1 MRPYNLI
8 LGCIA
13 ALSFCAAATGG
24 LQVDEPG
31 AIEDPVVV
39 KTEIREIP
47 YEVVY
52 RFDRALGPGRME
64 KVQFGV
70 NGYVKSTIKYTKRNG
85 KLVDPKLIDKE
96 VVEQVP
102 AVFAIG
108 QAGWETSRG
117 SYERVKIMTMQSTGY
132 TRFENTNRTAMG
144 LPAKF
149 GVVAVDRR
157 VIKLGTRLY
166 VEGYGY
172 AIAGDTGGAIK
183 GNRIDLC
190 FDEYNQAIR
199 WGRRT
204 VRVHILK

>member
-1 MRPYNLI
+1 MN
-8 LGCIA
+8 
-13 ALSFCAAATGG
+13 STGY
-24 LQVDEPG
+24 
-31 AIEDPVVV
+31 
-39 KTEIREIP
+39 TT
-47 YEVVY
+47 
-52 RFDRALGPGRME
+52 E
-64 KVQFGV
+64 KVEP
-70 NGYVKSTIKYTKRNG
+70 KS
-85 KLVDPKLIDKE
+85 
-96 VVEQVP
+96 
-102 AVFAIG
+102 AIINIG
-108 QAGWETSRG
+108 EAGWETTRG
-117 SYERVKIMTMQSTGY
+117 SYERVKIMTMNSTGY

-157 VIKLGTRLY
+157 LIKLGTRLY

-199 WGRRT
+199 WGRRQ

>member
-1 MRPYNLI
+1 MRPYNQI
-8 LGCIA
+8 LGCFAA
-13 ALSFCAAATGG
+13 ALFSVAAIGNAPD
-24 LQVDEPG
+24 DETVVAP
-31 AIEDPVVV
+31 EPTVV
-39 KTEIREIP
+39 KTEVKVIP
-47 YEVVY
+47 YTVTY
-52 RFDRALGPGRME
+52 QFDRSLGPGRME
-64 KVQFGV
+64 KTR
-70 NGYVKSTIKYTKRNG
+70 NGIDGSITKTFQYAQRDG
-85 KLVDPKLIDKE
+85 KLVEPKLISTEKLE
-96 VVEQVP
+96 MKP
-102 AVFAIG
+102 AIINIG
-108 QAGWETSRG
+108 EAGWETTRG
-117 SYERVKIMTMQSTGY
+117 SYERVKVMTMKSTGY
-132 TRFENTNRTAMG
+132 TRFENTNRTAIG

-199 WGRRT
+199 WGRRD

>member
-13 ALSFCAAATGG
+13 AVLLSVAAIGDATI
-24 LQVDEPG
+24 DEVTKAP
-31 AIEDPVVV
+31 EPTVV
-39 KTEIREIP
+39 KTETKVIP
-47 YEVVY
+47 YTVTY
-52 RFDRALGPGRME
+52 QFDRSLGPGRME
-64 KVQFGV
+64 KVR
-70 NGYVKSTIKYTKRNG
+70 NGINGSITRTIQYVQRDG
-85 KLVDPKLIDKE
+85 KLVEPKVISTEKIE
-96 VVEQVP
+96 MVP
-102 AVFAIG
+102 AVINIG
-108 QAGWETSRG
+108 EAGWETSRG
-117 SYERVKIMTMQSTGY
+117 SYERVKVMTMKSSGY
-132 TRFENTNRTAMG
+132 TRFENTNRTALG
-144 LPAKF
+144 LPAQY

-190 FDEYNQAIR
+190 FDEYGQAIR

>member
-13 ALSFCAAATGG
+13 ALSFCVSASGG
-24 LQVDEPG
+24 PQVD
-31 AIEDPVVV
+31 DPKVV
-39 KTEIREIP
+39 KTEVTEIP
-47 YEVVY
+47 YEVLY
-52 RFDRALGPGRME
+52 RFDRSLGPGRME
-64 KVQFGV
+64 KVQYGIK
-70 NGYVKSTIKYTKRNG
+70 GYVKKTVEYTKRDG
-85 KLVDPKLIDKE
+85 KLVEPKLIDKE
-96 VVEQVP
+96 VVEQTP

-108 QAGWETSRG
+108 QAGWETTRG
-117 SYERVKIMTMQSTGY
+117 SYERVKIMTMQSSGY

-149 GVVAVDRR
+149 GVVAVDKR

-204 VRVHILK
+204 VRVHILR

>member
-8 LGCIA
+8 LSS
-13 ALSFCAAATGG
+13 LAAAIFVFAAIGEA
-24 LQVDEPG
+24 QVD
-31 AIEDPVVV
+31 DPVPATEPTVI
-39 KTEIREIP
+39 KTEVTEIP
-47 YEVVY
+47 YKVEY
-52 RFDRALGPGRME
+52 QFDRSLGPGRME
-64 KVQFGV
+64 KVRNGV
-70 NGYVKSTIKYTKRNG
+70 DGFVKKTIQYTERNG
-85 KLVDPKLIDKE
+85 KLIEPKVIDTEK
-96 VVEQVP
+96 VEP
-102 AVFAIG
+102 KSAIINIG
-108 QAGWETSRG
+108 EAGWETTRG

-144 LPAKF
+144 LPAQF

-190 FDEYNQAIR
+190 FDEYNEAIR
-199 WGRRT
+199 WGRRP

>member
-1 MRPYNLI
+1 MRPYNQI
-8 LGCIA
+8 LGCFA
-13 ALSFCAAATGG
+13 AISFCVAAGG
-24 LQVDEPG
+24 TPVDEPVLTTETPSV
-31 AIEDPVVV
+31 I
-39 KTEIREIP
+39 KTEVKEIP
-47 YEVVY
+47 YEVLY

-64 KVQFGV
+64 KVRFGE
-70 NGYVKSTIKYTKRNG
+70 NGYLKKTVQYTKRDG
-85 KLVDPKLIDKE
+85 KLVDPKLIDQ
-96 VVEQVP
+96 EQVDPKP

-108 QAGWETSRG
+108 QAGWESTRG
-117 SYERVKIMTMQSTGY
+117 SYGRVRVLTMKSTGY

-199 WGRRT
+199 WGRRD

>member
-13 ALSFCAAATGG
+13 ALSFCVAASSGP
-24 LQVDEPG
+24 QID
-31 AIEDPVVV
+31 DPKVV
-39 KTEIREIP
+39 KTEVTEIP
-47 YEVVY
+47 YEVQY

-70 NGYVKSTIKYTKRNG
+70 KGYVKKTIEYTERNG
-85 KLVDPKLIDKE
+85 KLVEPKVLDKE
-96 VVEQVP
+96 VVASVP

-108 QAGWETSRG
+108 QAGWETTRG
-117 SYERVKIMTMQSTGY
+117 SYERVKVLTMKSTGY
-132 TRFENTNRTAMG
+132 TRFENTNRTALG

-204 VRVHILK
+204 VRVHILR

>member
-1 MRPYNLI
+1 MRPYKII
-8 LGCIA
+8 LGCLVAVLFNVA
-13 ALSFCAAATGG
+13 AIGEAP
-24 LQVDEPG
+24 VDEPV
-31 AIEDPVVV
+31 ATEVTTVT
-39 KTEIREIP
+39 KTEVNVIP
-47 YEVVY
+47 YTVKY
-52 RFDRALGPGRME
+52 QFDRSLGPGRME
-64 KVQFGV
+64 KVRNGV
-70 NGYVKSTIKYTKRNG
+70 NGSVTKTVQYVQRDG
-85 KLVDPKLIDKE
+85 KLVEPKLLTTETLEMK
-96 VVEQVP
+96 P
-102 AVFAIG
+102 AIINIG
-108 QAGWETSRG
+108 EAGWPSTRG
-117 SYERVKIMTMQSTGY
+117 SYERVKVMTMKSTGY

-190 FDEYNQAIR
+190 FDEYGQAIR
-199 WGRRT
+199 WGRRS

>member
-1 MRPYNLI
+1 MRPYKFI
-8 LGCIA
+8 LGCAVA
-13 ALSFCAAATGG
+13 AMICTATSVPNMQEPAA
-24 LQVDEPG
+24 E
-31 AIEDPVVV
+31 EVVV
-39 KTEIREIP
+39 KTEVTKVP
-47 YEVVY
+47 YRIVY

-64 KVQFGV
+64 KVQFGIDGEV
-70 NGYVKSTIKYTKRNG
+70 TRTVQYTLKDG
-85 KLVDPKLIDKE
+85 KLTDPKVLSE
-96 VVEQVP
+96 ETVESVP
-102 AVFAIG
+102 AIFNMG
-108 QAGWETSRG
+108 QAGWTTSRG
-117 SYERVKIMTMQSTGY
+117 SYERAKVLTMQSTGY

-149 GVVAVDRR
+149 GVVAVDKR

-190 FDEYNQAIR
+190 FDEYQQAIR
-199 WGRRT
+199 WGRRP

>member
-1 MRPYNLI
+1 MRPYNQI
-8 LGCIA
+8 LGCLA
-13 ALSFCAAATGG
+13 VLSICVAATGG
-24 LQVDEPG
+24 YPVDEPVS
-31 AIEDPVVV
+31 AEDPVVV
-39 KTEIREIP
+39 KTELREIP
-47 YEVVY
+47 YEVLY

-70 NGYVKSTIKYTKRNG
+70 NGFVKSTFQYTKRNG
-85 KLVDPKLIDKE
+85 KLVEPKLIDKE
-96 VVEQVP
+96 VVDAVP

-108 QAGWETSRG
+108 EAGWETTRG
-117 SYERVKIMTMQSTGY
+117 SFERVKILTMQSSGY

-144 LPAKF
+144 LPAKY
-149 GVVAVDRR
+149 GVVAVDKR

-183 GNRIDLC
+183 GTRIDLC
-190 FDEYNQAIR
+190 FDEYNQALR

>member
-8 LGCIA
+8 VGCIA
-13 ALSFCAAATGG
+13 AAAFCFVSIGEAQIGDPKPA
-24 LQVDEPG
+24 Q
-31 AIEDPVVV
+31 DPVVV
-39 KTEIREIP
+39 KSEVTELP
-47 YEVVY
+47 YKVEY
-52 RFDRALGPGRME
+52 QFDRSLGPGRME
-64 KVQFGV
+64 KVRNGV
-70 NGYVKSTIKYTKRNG
+70 DGFIQKTVQYTQRNG
-85 KLVDPKLIDKE
+85 KLVEPKLIGTE
-96 VVEQVP
+96 RVEPVS
-102 AVFAIG
+102 AVINIG
-108 QAGWETSRG
+108 QAGWETTRG
-117 SYERVKIMTMQSTGY
+117 SYERVKIMNMQSTGY
-132 TRFENTNRTAMG
+132 TRFENTNRTALG

-199 WGRRT
+199 WGRRP